1 MSHFA
6 IWEVSTFLKRLLV
19 TGLAEHPET
28 AIAEANLLL
37 TNPGEAGAGA
47 GQKRL
52 FLWLYQ
58 VCSNE
63 HLNNDPY
70 VRQAKDE
77 EQRLPPLVVNLQYLL
92 TPATGTDL
100 SDQLVLGK
108 SMQILYDKGVVRME
122 SPNDPTR
129 SEELHISLASRTID
143 ELAEVWYAMQQP
155 YRLSVCYEVRVV
167 RIDSQRVFVG
177 GRVRERGTKFEPMEA
192 V

>member
-6 IWEVSTFLKRLLV
+6 IWDVSTFLKKLLV

-28 AIAEANLLL
+28 AIAEADLLL
-37 TNPGEAGAGA
+37 TNPGESGAGA
-47 GQKRL
+47 GHKRL

-58 VCSNE
+58 VCPNE
-63 HLNNDPY
+63 HLRNEPF
-70 VRQAKDE
+70 VRQAKDD

-92 TPATGTDL
+92 TPDTGTDL

-108 SMQILYDKGVVRME
+108 SMQILYDKAVVRME
-122 SPNDPTR
+122 SSNDPTR
-129 SEELHISLASRTID
+129 AEELHLSLAARTID

-155 YRLSVCYEVRVV
+155 YRLSVCYEVRTV
-167 RIDSQRVFVG
+167 RIDSQRVLAG
-177 GRVRERGTKFEPMEA
+177 GRVRERGTKFAPMEA